1 MWSRKNLCYNCA
13 EGGKAMT
20 IAIYAGSFDPFT
32 NGHLDIL
39 KNSAEIFDKVIVAVS
54 FNIQKRG
61 FLPLDTRKTLILES
75 IKNIPNV
82 EVDAYE
88 GLTVNYAKK
97 RGASVLIRGL
107 RNSADFEYEMQL
119 AQTNNSLNNEIKTMF
134 LLAKPEYSFI
144 SSSGVREILQ
154 NNGDVT
160 KFVPK
165 PVAKYLINN
174 YGI

>member
-1 MWSRKNLCYNCA
+1 
-13 EGGKAMT
+13 MT